1 MRKITLIAGGARS
14 GKSTFALKLAEEN
27 YKNRAFIATATAI
40 DDEMKV
46 RIAAHKKKRKG
57 KYKTIE
63 EDIDLVKALEKLPD
77 GIEVAVVDC
86 LTVWLGN
93 LFYTCG
99 DDEVAVKER
108 VEKFVTYLPE
118 VKCDI
123 ILVTNEVGCGIVPN
137 NDLARSFRDISGYMN
152 RLIAEKAN
160 TVYLCTCGI
169 PVKIKC

>member
-1 MRKITLIAGGARS
+1 MSKMTLIVGGARS
-14 GKSTFALKLAEEN
+14 GKSTFALKLAEEK

-40 DDEMKV
+40 DDEMKI

-57 KYKTIE
+57 KYKTVE
-63 EDIDLVKALEKLPD
+63 EDINLVKVLKNLPD
-77 GIEVAVVDC
+77 SIEVAVIDC

-93 LFYTCG
+93 LFFNCG

-108 VEKFVTYLPE
+108 VNTFIKYLPE

-137 NDLARSFRDISGYMN
+137 NDLARSFRDMSGYMN
-152 RLIAEKAN
+152 RAVAEKAVA
-160 TVYLCTCGI
+160 VYLCTCGI
-169 PVKIKC
+169 PLKIK

>member
-1 MRKITLIAGGARS
+1 MKI
-14 GKSTFALKLAEEN
+14 
-27 YKNRAFIATATAI
+27 
-40 DDEMKV
+40 
-46 RIAAHKKKRKG
+46 RIEAHKKKRKG
-57 KYKTIE
+57 KYKTFE
-63 EDIDLVKALEKLPD
+63 EEIDLVKALENLPES
-77 GIEVAVVDC
+77 IEVAVIDC

-108 VEKFVTYLPE
+108 IDKFIKYLLK

-137 NDLARSFRDISGYMN
+137 NDLARSFRDMSGYMN
-152 RLIAEKAN
+152 RVVAEKAEA
-160 TVYLCTCGI
+160 VYLCTCGI

>member
-1 MRKITLIAGGARS
+1 MPKITLIIGGARS

-40 DDEMKV
+40 DNEMKD

-57 KYKTIE
+57 KYKTTE
-63 EDIDLVKALEKLPD
+63 EEIGLVKALKELPTSID
-77 GIEVAVVDC
+77 VAVIDC

-93 LFYTCG
+93 LFYNCG

-108 VEKFVTYLPE
+108 IDKVIKFLKK

-123 ILVTNEVGCGIVPN
+123 VFVTNEVGCGIVPN
-137 NDLARSFRDISGYMN
+137 NDLARSFRDMSGYMN
-152 RLIAEKAN
+152 RVFAEKAD
-160 TVYLCTCGI
+160 TVYLCSCGI
-169 PVKIKC
+169 PVKIKG